1 MRQVT
6 LVLDGPSAS
15 VNKCLLP
22 DERSVLTVRMHPAA
36 LAGPFILAC
45 GGLVAARKLTSRS
58 ARPDIIWGTYLFPPL
73 YFLHRLAAWPVTYVA
88 VTDKR
93 ILVIGGLASRTAAA
107 MSLDKATG
115 LTLQRTALG
124 RLLGYG
130 TLIVASP
137 SRRQAVVKVR
147 YLPYPEQ
154 LYLEIAAKLWPEEPG
169 EAVSSEGGGE
179 GMTSYDSAERFQ
191 QE

>member
-6 LVLDGPSAS
+6 LVPDGLPAS
-15 VNKCLLP
+15 VNKCLLL
-22 DERSVLTVRMHPAA
+22 DEQIVITVRMHPAA

-58 ARPDIIWGTYLFPPL
+58 ARSGIIWGTYLFPPL
-73 YFLHRLAAWPVTYVA
+73 YVLHRLAAWPVTYLT

-107 MSLDKATG
+107 MSLNKATG
-115 LTLQRTALG
+115 LTLRRTALG
-124 RLLGYG
+124 QLLGYG

-137 SRRQAVVKVR
+137 RLAGVRRLSRSGTCPTRSR
-147 YLPYPEQ
+147 C
-154 LYLEIAAKLWPEEPG
+154 IW
-169 EAVSSEGGGE
+169 
-179 GMTSYDSAERFQ
+179 R
-191 QE
+191 

>member
-1 MRQVT
+1 MKR
-6 LVLDGPSAS
+6 LGENRFGRWRLIALI
-15 VNKCLLP
+15 LL
-22 DERSVLTVRMHPAA
+22 TAFPA
-36 LAGPFILAC
+36 
-45 GGLVAARKLTSRS
+45 VAFSQG
-58 ARPDIIWGTYLFPPL
+58 RPDIIWGTYLFPPL
-73 YFLHRLAAWPVTYVA
+73 YFLHRLAAWPVTYLA

-154 LYLEIAAKLWPEEPG
+154 LYLEIAAKIWPEEPG
-169 EAVSSEGGGE
+169 EALSPEGGGE
-179 GMTSYDSAERFQ
+179 G
-191 QE
+191 